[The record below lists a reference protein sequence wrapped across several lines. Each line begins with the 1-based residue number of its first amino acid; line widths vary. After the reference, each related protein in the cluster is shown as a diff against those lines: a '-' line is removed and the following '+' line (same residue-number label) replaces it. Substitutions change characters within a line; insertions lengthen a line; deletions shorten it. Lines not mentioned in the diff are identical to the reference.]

1 MNDEL
6 VISDLTESVV
16 DGWNEV
22 SAKVDG
28 DRVFFRSP
36 AQYDLAASGEP
47 FLGVAL
53 LEAMARNADLRI
65 DPAISLSAK
74 LHGKLQ
80 ELQSIY
86 ACWSSDLHRINVHAR
101 VDPRKRDYE
110 RVASFFS
117 AGVDGSHTLLRNMDD
132 ITHLILLF
140 GFEVE
145 GNDRASWFRAVEKQS
160 AFARTVGK
168 ELIPIEANVRWW
180 ADKRKIMWI
189 FAHGLVLSS
198 LGSLLK
204 AQRLYVPSSH
214 TYNELFPWG
223 SHPLTDPM
231 WSTESTE
238 VIHDGAGFRR
248 GEKIKDLC
256 GNQKILD
263 NIKVCWRSIHENCG
277 ECPKCIRTMTSL
289 YLLGASSRALPN
301 LDLASLKRLRTTDE
315 SGATY
320 LEDAMILARNAENRR
335 VLKTLRRYYRRYQLS
350 LVAPMLDHLLL
361 GGVLRRIYRTYVK
374 LKKPKW
380 SEFRITLRGL
390 PERS

>member
-6 VISDLTESVV
+6 VISDLTESAV

-22 SAKVDG
+22 SAEVDG

-101 VDPRKRDYE
+101 IDPRKRDYE

-132 ITHLILLF
+132 ITHPIMLS
-140 GFEVE
+140 GFDAA
-145 GNDRASWFRAVEKQS
+145 GTDRASWLRAVEKQN
-160 AFARTVGK
+160 AFARMVGK
-168 ELIPIEANVRWW
+168 ELIPIETNVRWW
-180 ADKRKIMWI
+180 ISKRKIAWD
-189 FAHGLVLSS
+189 FAHGLILSS
-198 LGSLLK
+198 LGSLVK
-204 AQRLYVPSSH
+204 AGRIYVPSSH

-248 GEKIKDLC
+248 GEKMKDLC
-256 GNQKILD
+256 GDQRILD
-263 NIKVCWRSIHENCG
+263 NLKVCWKSILENCG
-277 ECPKCIRTMTSL
+277 ECPKCIRTMTAL
-289 YLLGASSRALPN
+289 YLLGASSQALPK
-301 LDLASLKRLRTTDE
+301 LDLAALKSLRATDE
-315 SGATY
+315 SGATF

-335 VLKTLRRYYRRYQLS
+335 VLKTLRRYYRWYQLS
-350 LVAPMLDHLLL
+350 LVVPMLDRFLL
-361 GGVLRRIYRTYVK
+361 GGVLRRIYRK
-374 LKKPKW
+374 LKKPEWLEK
-380 SEFRITLRGL
+380 RVTLRGL
-390 PERS
+390 HEHF